1 MNQIDYSSFYKF
13 ICSIGLILIISP
25 FLLIYYFL
33 NLDKLLLINS
43 EQMSSLTETAKKAI
57 NFRQTILYSNISVII
72 FIAFLTIMI
81 FAGIIMLYIGA
92 SSWYKRQKV
101 LDRVED
107 ISLEKM
113 TQTEKE
119 VKIIEEVNEVV
130 KESSE
135 INNEDKATGQ
145 VQVPLRQRITE
156 IDELQN
162 KGATIRSETMRLYLE
177 IENEAIAIVENQFKN
192 THFIKPNMKLDSAT
206 IDIV

>member
-177 IENEAIAIVENQFKN
+177 IENEAISIVENQFKN

-206 IDIV
+206 I